1 MGQRIDVQ
9 QPVVVGD
16 VVIFETDRSLTGMA
30 GASLDSAEE
39 AEEASGFAAELARR
53 LYAVDEDLG
62 QVYVYSNTIVA
73 RRDGDWSNDQLDAS
87 KRVVEEFFLYY

>member
-1 MGQRIDVQ
+1 MGQRIVVQ
-9 QPVVVGD
+9 QPVVVED

-30 GASLDSAEE
+30 GATLDSAEQ

-53 LYAVDEDLG
+53 LYAVDDDLD

-73 RRDGDWSNDQLDAS
+73 RRSGSWGDDELDAAS
-87 KRVVEEFFLYY
+87 RVVEEFFLYY